1 MLELLRKQAKSP
13 VLQAIVIII
22 ILVFIFWGTN
32 MGGNNTRD
40 AVATV
45 NGEAVTLS
53 AYSREYSRMI
63 DSLSEQFGGPLPK
76 NLIAGLGIKEQVLQ
90 RLVQQT
96 LLVQGAQQMGL
107 MVSNWE
113 IQNEI
118 ITQPFFQVAGV
129 FNNDRYKQLLA
140 QNKMTP
146 KQYEESLRLELLAAK
161 VNSRLGEFAVLT
173 DEELDQRFAFNN
185 NEIKLAYATLRAAD
199 FAAEVQVDTE
209 ALQAYFDG
217 HKEAYKS
224 APQVKIKYLAFS
236 VAQAMADLTITDE
249 QILDAYQKNS
259 STYER
264 PETRKARH
272 ILLKT
277 DGNNDEAQLAKAEE
291 LIVKLRAGGD
301 FSALA
306 RQFSDDPGSAS
317 QGGDLGSFSRGQM
330 VPAFDEAVFSLAQ
343 NEVSAPIKTRFGYHI
358 IEVLEIQPAKSTPL
372 AEVKDTIRRTLQ
384 QEQARGKA
392 FEDAGAAYEKIFQA
406 GSLDS
411 YSAQEGIA
419 LRTSTFFNRTAPPAE
434 LAGKPRL
441 LEQAFSL
448 VKGDLSSL
456 IEEADGYYIIFIDDV
471 VEPVI
476 PALEAVQKEVV
487 ADFRAAKSRELAEAK
502 AQEILAACATGKDFQ
517 QAVSAAGSQ
526 EVQTTPWF
534 SRSSRDRSGLPDA
547 ISSAAF
553 GLSEAQPYPE
563 AIGVD
568 GTTFYVYRFEG
579 KQASRTATAQAKEAF
594 RATLLQEKQMATLE
608 SWLNHMMK
616 TGEITTNT
624 KLIE

>member
-13 VLQAIVIII
+13 VLQAIVFII
-22 ILVFIFWGTN
+22 ILVFIFFGTN
-32 MGGNNTRD
+32 MAGGNKRD

-107 MVSNWE
+107 AVSNWE

-118 ITQPFFQVAGV
+118 MNQPFFQVDGV
-129 FNNDRYKQLLA
+129 FNNDRYQQLLA

-146 KQYEESLRLELLAAK
+146 KQYEESLRLELLAGK
-161 VNSRLGEFAVLT
+161 VNSRLGNFAVLT
-173 DEELDQRFAFNN
+173 DQELDQRFAFNN
-185 NEIKLAYATLRAAD
+185 TEIKLAYATLLATD
-199 FAAEVQVDTE
+199 FGKEVQVEAE

-236 VAQAMADLTITDE
+236 VAQAMADLVITDD

-264 PETRKARH
+264 PETRTARH

-277 DGNNDEAQLAKAEE
+277 DGNNDEAQLARAEE
-291 LIVKLRAGGD
+291 LIAKLKAGGS
-301 FSALA
+301 FSELA
-306 RQFSDDPGSAS
+306 RKFSDDPGSAS
-317 QGGDLGSFSRGQM
+317 QGGDLGAFSRGQM
-330 VPAFDEAVFSLAQ
+330 VPTFDEAVFSLAK

-358 IEVLEIQPAKSTPL
+358 IEVQDIQPATTTPL

-384 QEQARGKA
+384 REQARNKA

-406 GSLDS
+406 GSLDR
-411 YSAQEGIA
+411 YSAQEGVA
-419 LRTSTFFNRTAPPAE
+419 LLHSTFFNRTTPPAE

-471 VEPVI
+471 VEPII
-476 PALEAVQKEVV
+476 PALETVLKEVR
-487 ADFRAAKSRELAEAK
+487 ADFRVAKSGELAEAK
-502 AQEILAACATGKDFQ
+502 AQEILAACTAGKDFR
-517 QAVSAAGSQ
+517 QAVSEAGGQ
-526 EVQTTPWF
+526 VQTTPWF

-553 GLSEAQPYPE
+553 TLSAAQPYPE

-568 GTTFYVYRFEG
+568 GTTFYVYRFED
-579 KQASRTATAQAKEAF
+579 KQESRTATAQAKEAF

-608 SWLNHMMK
+608 SWLNQMMK